1 MANKKYKAAGHV
13 AWRRINQEVVVLDL
27 NTSVYYSLNET
38 GADMWELLAKS
49 VPHDKVSREIAARY
63 HEDEK
68 RIEKDL
74 EKLVKSLCGKKLLE
88 PA

>member
-1 MANKKYKAAGHV
+1 MGKKYKAAAHV

-49 VPHDKVSREIAARY
+49 MNPDKVSAEIAARY
-63 HEDEK
+63 ERESK
-68 RIEKDL
+68 AVERDL
-74 EKLVKSLCGKKLLE
+74 DAFVKSLCGKKLLE